1 MLVVDD
7 DDGVRASV
15 VRLLGAR
22 GFDVTEANDGLVA
35 MGKLG
40 TRAFDVV
47 LTDVHMP
54 HVSGNELLQHVRQE
68 RYGCQVVVMTAFA
81 DIASAVAA
89 VRAGAFGFL
98 TKPFVSNDAL
108 VFEVLNAARLK
119 RLRER
124 NDRLHRELGAAGVGA
139 IIGASP
145 PMQNL
150 FRFIAGFA
158 PSEASVLI
166 LGETGTGKELVAK
179 ALHDASARA
188 AKPLVIVNCASIPE
202 ELIESELFGHVRGAF
217 TSAHQARAGL
227 FEAADG
233 GTLFLDEV
241 GELPLAAQAKLLRA
255 LESGEIRRVGS
266 DTVHAVDV
274 RLVAA
279 TNADLRTLSR
289 QGEFRQDLYYRL
301 NVATLKLP
309 PLRERG
315 DDVLRLAAH
324 FLAKGAEAQRC
335 PVPRMTDDCVE
346 ALCAHTWPG
355 NVRELAHAM
364 QHALI
369 LAENG
374 SVSAASLP
382 ADVRATRSPDIR
394 RTSSVLDAD
403 LAQMPYADAKRV
415 ANDRFVAAYVQRAL
429 DLAGGN
435 VNEAARRSGIDR
447 SNFRKLL
454 RRGNDGSSDE

>member
-1 MLVVDD
+1 VLVVDD

-233 GTLFLDEV
+233 GR
-241 GELPLAAQAKLLRA
+241 PSCSARSKAA
-255 LESGEIRRVGS
+255 
-266 DTVHAVDV
+266 
-274 RLVAA
+274 
-279 TNADLRTLSR
+279 
-289 QGEFRQDLYYRL
+289 
-301 NVATLKLP
+301 
-309 PLRERG
+309 
-315 DDVLRLAAH
+315 
-324 FLAKGAEAQRC
+324 
-335 PVPRMTDDCVE
+335 
-346 ALCAHTWPG
+346 
-355 NVRELAHAM
+355 
-364 QHALI
+364 
-369 LAENG
+369 
-374 SVSAASLP
+374 
-382 ADVRATRSPDIR
+382 
-394 RTSSVLDAD
+394 
-403 LAQMPYADAKRV
+403 
-415 ANDRFVAAYVQRAL
+415 RFVAS
-429 DLAGGN
+429 
-435 VNEAARRSGIDR
+435 AATPCTRSMFVWWR
-447 SNFRKLL
+447 PPTPTFAR
-454 RRGNDGSSDE
+454 